1 MRILHRFVYGHTR
14 VLFLTRYPGPTLLH
28 VIVLPGY
35 INNKPG
41 TSITQYSYINE
52 KTKDNGGEGGG
63 RCLSLTDSNDREDE
77 HDQQGSPVKSC
88 TSADYL

>member
-1 MRILHRFVYGHTR
+1 MYGHTR

-52 KTKDNGGEGGG
+52 KTKDNWGRGGGG

-77 HDQQGSPVKSC
+77 HDQ
-88 TSADYL
+88 

>member
-14 VLFLTRYPGPTLLH
+14 VLFLTRYPDLTLLH

-35 INNKPG
+35 ISNKPG
-41 TSITQYSYINE
+41 TNIAQYSYINE
-52 KTKDNGGEGGG
+52 KTKDNRGGG
-63 RCLSLTDSNDREDE
+63 CLSLTDSNDREDE
-77 HDQQGSPVKSC
+77 HDQQGSPVKNC